1 MLDQERKAKATKIID
16 DIAQTAATLTAVFSQ
31 IPGMGVA
38 TLTKLY
44 LEMLAK
50 IAALFNQELEA
61 QAARS
66 LALTACNHYAGA
78 IFRKSVLGWI
88 PLIGNAINAKITY
101 DLTKNI
107 GWFFYHHFDRDGE

>member
-1 MLDQERKAKATKIID
+1 MTDEERKAKATKIID

-50 IAALFNQELEA
+50 IAALFNQKLEP

-66 LALTACNHYAGA
+66 LVLTGCNRYTGA
-78 IFRKSVLGWI
+78 IFQKSVLGWI
-88 PLIGNAINAKITY
+88 PLIGNAVNAKITY

-107 GWFFYHHFDRDGE
+107 GWFFYNHFDRAGE

>member
-50 IAALFNQELEA
+50 IAALFNQELES

-66 LALTACNHYAGA
+66 LVLTGCNRYATA
-78 IFRKSVLGWI
+78 IFQKSVLGWI
-88 PLIGNAINAKITY
+88 PLIGNAVNAKMTY

-107 GWFFYHHFDRDGE
+107 GWFFYDYFDQTCE